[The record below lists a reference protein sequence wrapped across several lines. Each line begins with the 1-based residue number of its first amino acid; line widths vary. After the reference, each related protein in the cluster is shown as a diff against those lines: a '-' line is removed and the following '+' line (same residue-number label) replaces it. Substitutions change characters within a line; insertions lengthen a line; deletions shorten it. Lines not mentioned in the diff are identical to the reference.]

1 MLIADTTS
9 YQINNYLTN
18 FSRMNRYLVPLSLVI
33 SVATMS
39 CNNTPKETSKS
50 NSDTSI
56 MAASIP
62 DAKAFQQTIDG
73 KPTNLYVLKNQNN
86 MQLAL
91 TNFGGRFVSLLVP
104 NKEGKLTDVVIGFD
118 NLDSF
123 KNNME
128 EPYFGATIGRYGNRI
143 AKGKFK
149 LDGKDYNLVINN
161 APNALHGGKKGFHYV
176 VFDAKQLGDSALELS
191 YLSKDMEEGYP
202 GNLNVKV
209 TYTVTY
215 DNQVR
220 MDYEATTDK
229 KTVVNLTNHAYFN
242 LNGSGTILNHTMQV
256 NAATYL
262 PVDSTLI
269 PTGKAETVT
278 KTPFDFITAT
288 TIGARI
294 NDTNEQLKNGKGY
307 DHNYVLNA
315 NKGTGYNLAADVV
328 GDKTGIELQV
338 LTNEP
343 GLQFYSGNF
352 MTGKNKCKYGST
364 DTLRSAFC
372 LETQHYP
379 DSPNQPQFPT
389 TTLDA
394 DKVYKTTSFY
404 KFLVKK

>member
-1 MLIADTTS
+1 MK
-9 YQINNYLTN
+9 
-18 FSRMNRYLVPLSLVI
+18 RYLLPLSLAM
-33 SVATMS
+33 SVATIS
-39 CNNTPKETSKS
+39 CNNTPKEALKSK
-50 NSDTSI
+50 SDTSI
-56 MAASIP
+56 IVASIP

-104 NKEGKLTDVVIGFD
+104 NKEGKLTDVIIGFD

-149 LDGKDYNLVINN
+149 LDGKEYNLAINN
-161 APNALHGGKKGFHYV
+161 IPNALHGGKKGFHYV

-191 YLSKDMEEGYP
+191 YASKDLEEGYP
-202 GNLNVKV
+202 GNLKVKV

-215 DNQVR
+215 NNEIR
-220 MDYEATTDK
+220 MDYEAATDK

-242 LNGSGTILNHTMQV
+242 LNGSGTILNHTMLV

-278 KTPFDFITAT
+278 KTPFDFTNPT

-294 NDTNEQLKNGKGY
+294 NDANEQLKNGKGY

-315 NKGTGYNLAADVV
+315 NKGTGYILAADVV
-328 GDKTGIELQV
+328 GDKSGIELQV

-352 MTGKNKCKYGST
+352 MTGKNKCKYGTT
-364 DTLRSAFC
+364 DSLRSAFC

-389 TTLDA
+389 TTLEVG
-394 DKVYKTTSFY
+394 KLYKTTSFY

>member
-1 MLIADTTS
+1 
-9 YQINNYLTN
+9 
-18 FSRMNRYLVPLSLVI
+18 MNRYLLSLSLVAA
-33 SVATMS
+33 VLATA
-39 CNNTPKETSKS
+39 CNNTPKP
-50 NSDTSI
+50 
-56 MAASIP
+56 AATGADSTATAAIP

-73 KPTNLYVLKNQNN
+73 KQTNLYVLKNQNN

-104 NKEGKLTDVVIGFD
+104 DKNGKLTDVVIGFD

-123 KNNME
+123 KLNKE

-143 AKGKFK
+143 AKGKFTI
-149 LDGKDYNLVINN
+149 DGKEYSLAINN
-161 APNALHGGKKGFHYV
+161 APNALHGGPKGFHYV

-229 KTVVNLTNHAYFN
+229 ATVVNLTNHAYFN
-242 LNGSGTILNHTMQV
+242 LNGSGTILNHTMMV

-269 PTGKAETVT
+269 PTGNAEPVAS
-278 KTPFDFITAT
+278 TPLDFTTAT

-294 NDTNEQLKNGKGY
+294 NDANEQLKNGKGY

-315 NKGTGYNLAADVV
+315 YKGTGYNLAASVV
-328 GDKTGIELQV
+328 GDKSGIEMQV
-338 LTNEP
+338 LTVEP

-352 MTGKNKCKYGST
+352 MTGNNKCKYGTT

-389 TTLDA
+389 TVV
-394 DKVYKTTSFY
+394 KPGGVYKTTSFY

>member
-1 MLIADTTS
+1 MK
-9 YQINNYLTN
+9 
-18 FSRMNRYLVPLSLVI
+18 RYLLPLSLAM
-33 SVATMS
+33 SVATIS
-39 CNNTPKETSKS
+39 CNNTPKEALKSK
-50 NSDTSI
+50 SDTSI
-56 MAASIP
+56 IVASIP
-62 DAKAFQQTIDG
+62 DAKAFQQKIDG

-91 TNFGGRFVSLLVP
+91 TNFGGRFISLLVP
-104 NKEGKLTDVVIGFD
+104 NKEGKLTDVIIGFD

-149 LDGKDYNLVINN
+149 LDGKEYNLAINN
-161 APNALHGGKKGFHYV
+161 IPNALHGGKKGFHYV

-191 YLSKDMEEGYP
+191 YASKDLEEGYP
-202 GNLNVKV
+202 GNLKVKV

-215 DNQVR
+215 NNEIR
-220 MDYEATTDK
+220 MDYEAATDK

-242 LNGSGTILNHTMQV
+242 LNGSGTILNHTMLV

-278 KTPFDFITAT
+278 KTPFDFTNPT

-294 NDTNEQLKNGKGY
+294 NDANEQLINGKGY

-315 NKGTGYNLAADVV
+315 NKGTGYILAADVV
-328 GDKTGIELQV
+328 GDKSGIELQV

-352 MTGKNKCKYGST
+352 MTGKNKCKYGTT
-364 DTLRSAFC
+364 DSLRSAFC

-389 TTLDA
+389 TTLEVG
-394 DKVYKTTSFY
+394 KLYKTTSFY

>member
-1 MLIADTTS
+1 MK
-9 YQINNYLTN
+9 
-18 FSRMNRYLVPLSLVI
+18 RYLLPLSLAM
-33 SVATMS
+33 SVATIS
-39 CNNTPKETSKS
+39 CNNTPKEALKSK
-50 NSDTSI
+50 SDTSI
-56 MAASIP
+56 IVASIP

-91 TNFGGRFVSLLVP
+91 TNFGGRFISLLVP
-104 NKEGKLTDVVIGFD
+104 NKEGKLTDVIIGFD

-149 LDGKDYNLVINN
+149 LDGKEYNLAINN
-161 APNALHGGKKGFHYV
+161 IPNALHGGKKGFHYV

-191 YLSKDMEEGYP
+191 YASKDLEEGYP
-202 GNLNVKV
+202 GNLKVKV

-215 DNQVR
+215 NNEIR
-220 MDYEATTDK
+220 MDYEAATDK

-242 LNGSGTILNHTMQV
+242 LNGSGTILNHTMLV

-278 KTPFDFITAT
+278 KTPFDFTNPT

-294 NDTNEQLKNGKGY
+294 NDANEQLINGKGY

-315 NKGTGYNLAADVV
+315 NKGTGYILAADVV
-328 GDKTGIELQV
+328 GDKSGIELQV

-352 MTGKNKCKYGST
+352 MTGKNKCKYGTT
-364 DTLRSAFC
+364 DSLRSAFC

-389 TTLDA
+389 TTLEVG
-394 DKVYKTTSFY
+394 KLYKTTSFY

>member
-1 MLIADTTS
+1 MK
-9 YQINNYLTN
+9 
-18 FSRMNRYLVPLSLVI
+18 RYLLPLSLAM
-33 SVATMS
+33 SVATIS
-39 CNNTPKETSKS
+39 CNNTPKEALKSK
-50 NSDTSI
+50 SDTSI
-56 MAASIP
+56 IVASIP

-104 NKEGKLTDVVIGFD
+104 NKEGKLTDVIIGFD

-149 LDGKDYNLVINN
+149 LDGKEYNLAINN
-161 APNALHGGKKGFHYV
+161 IPNALHGGKKGFHYV

-191 YLSKDMEEGYP
+191 YASKDLEEGYP
-202 GNLNVKV
+202 GNLKVKV

-215 DNQVR
+215 NNEIR
-220 MDYEATTDK
+220 MDYEAATDK

-242 LNGSGTILNHTMQV
+242 LNGSGTILNHTMLV

-278 KTPFDFITAT
+278 KTPFDFTNPT

-294 NDTNEQLKNGKGY
+294 NDANEQLINGKGY
-307 DHNYVLNA
+307 DHNYVLNT
-315 NKGTGYNLAADVV
+315 NKGTGYILAADVV
-328 GDKTGIELQV
+328 GDKSGIELQV

-352 MTGKNKCKYGST
+352 MTGKNKCKYGTT
-364 DTLRSAFC
+364 DSLRSAFC

-389 TTLDA
+389 TTLEVG
-394 DKVYKTTSFY
+394 KLYKTTSFY

>member
-1 MLIADTTS
+1 MK
-9 YQINNYLTN
+9 
-18 FSRMNRYLVPLSLVI
+18 RYLLPLSLAM
-33 SVATMS
+33 SVATIS
-39 CNNTPKETSKS
+39 CNNTPKEALKSK
-50 NSDTSI
+50 SDTSI
-56 MAASIP
+56 IVASIP

-104 NKEGKLTDVVIGFD
+104 NKEGKLTDVIIGFD

-149 LDGKDYNLVINN
+149 LDGKEYNLAINN
-161 APNALHGGKKGFHYV
+161 IPNALHGGKKGFHYV

-191 YLSKDMEEGYP
+191 YASKDLEEGYP
-202 GNLNVKV
+202 GNLKVKV

-215 DNQVR
+215 NNEIR
-220 MDYEATTDK
+220 MDYEAATDK

-242 LNGSGTILNHTMQV
+242 LNGSGTILNHTMLV

-278 KTPFDFITAT
+278 KTPFDFTNPT

-294 NDTNEQLKNGKGY
+294 NDANEQLINGKGY

-315 NKGTGYNLAADVV
+315 NKGTGYILAADVV
-328 GDKTGIELQV
+328 GDKSGIELQV

-352 MTGKNKCKYGST
+352 MTGKNKCKYGTT
-364 DTLRSAFC
+364 DSLRSAFC

-389 TTLDA
+389 TTLEVG
-394 DKVYKTTSFY
+394 KLYKTTSFY

>member
-1 MLIADTTS
+1 
-9 YQINNYLTN
+9 
-18 FSRMNRYLVPLSLVI
+18 MNRYLLSLSLVAA
-33 SVATMS
+33 VLTTA
-39 CNNTPKETSKS
+39 CNNTPKTAEV
-50 NSDTSI
+50 
-56 MAASIP
+56 ASADITTTATLP

-73 KPTNLYVLKNQNN
+73 KQTNLYVLKNANN

-104 NKEGKLTDVVIGFD
+104 DKNGKMVDVVIGFD

-123 KNNME
+123 KLNKE

-143 AKGKFK
+143 AKGKFTI
-149 LDGKDYNLVINN
+149 DGKEYNLAINN
-161 APNALHGGKKGFHYV
+161 APNALHGGPKGFHYV
-176 VFDAKQLGDSALELS
+176 VFDAKQIGDSALELS

-220 MDYEATTDK
+220 MDYEAITDK
-229 KTVVNLTNHAYFN
+229 ATIVNLTNHAYFN
-242 LNGSGTILNHTMQV
+242 LNGSGTILNHSMMV

-269 PTGKAETVT
+269 PIGKAEPVAS
-278 KTPFDFITAT
+278 TPFDFTT
-288 TIGARI
+288 VKTIGERI
-294 NDTNEQLKNGKGY
+294 NDASEQLKNGKGY

-315 NKGTGYNLAADVV
+315 YKGTGYNLAASVV
-328 GDKTGIELQV
+328 GDKTGIEMQV
-338 LTNEP
+338 LTVEP

-352 MTGKNKCKYGST
+352 MTGNNKCKYGTT

-379 DSPNQPQFPT
+379 DAPNQPQFASTVLKPGG
-389 TTLDA
+389 
-394 DKVYKTTSFY
+394 VYKTTSFY